1 MTRVIYQGA
10 PSIFFENESDNDFNE
25 YIFYNNSICRL
36 NKEISKVLYSMNDD
50 EEDGELSEEEEAI
63 NSNKRIESAFPNLSP
78 IFCNYQTP
86 QNIHQKELSVDSSTT
101 LSSSTSTESS
111 LSISPISTC
120 QKIFEPKKQKI
131 FSLYHNLTKHD
142 QHINN
147 STFYYNSSTKYHYSR
162 DGSKNTIYLDRIIAG
177 LDKRTTLMIRHIP
190 NKYTLKSI
198 TDEINHRFKYKYN
211 VFYLPIDYTNSCNL
225 GFAFINFLNPLY
237 IVDFY
242 EQFRGRKWQKFLSE
256 KRCELAYAKI
266 QGKSNLMV
274 HFEKGTVLNSQTSDK
289 KPLILNIYEPY
300 PKVTL
305 SIAHKSLF
313 DKIYPKAKYHIDNN
327 YLIID
332 HFCN

>member
-1 MTRVIYQGA
+1 
-10 PSIFFENESDNDFNE
+10 
-25 YIFYNNSICRL
+25 
-36 NKEISKVLYSMNDD
+36 MN
-50 EEDGELSEEEEAI
+50 EEDEELSEEDEVI
-63 NSNKRIESAFPNLSP
+63 NSNKKIECVFPNLSP

-86 QNIHQKELSVDSSTT
+86 QDLHQKELCMNSFSSFG
-101 LSSSTSTESS
+101 SSTSTESS
-111 LSISPISTC
+111 LTISSVPKC
-120 QKIFEPKKQKI
+120 QKRFESKKEQF

-142 QHINN
+142 YHINN
-147 STFYYNSSTKYHYSR
+147 ATFYYNFSTKHHYSR
-162 DGSKNTIYLDRIIAG
+162 DGNKNTIYIDRIIAG

-313 DKIYPKAKYHIDNN
+313 DKIYPHAKYHIVNN